1 MELLNVSLIECMCD
15 LVNINQLLSNE
26 TDDDFLIELKC
37 EKSYNTNDV
46 CINLC
51 CLQNSIPYI
60 YTET

>member
-1 MELLNVSLIECMCD
+1 MCD

>member
-1 MELLNVSLIECMCD
+1 MCD

-37 EKSYNTNDV
+37 EKSYNNNDV
-46 CINLC
+46 RINLC